1 MATKLNLKENLNDL
15 KDILFN
21 ILEKNTDIQNGSFE
35 VSFEGEGDS
44 GDIEDIGLDQ
54 NILDFVIEGCKKISN
69 GTIWD
74 SVTKKNVDS
83 YEENPTVSSV
93 VKEICYSVLQEA
105 CAGWEINSGSYGN
118 FIFNVKNREVT
129 LEINERITDVNTTD
143 YTF

>member
-21 ILEKNTDIQNGSFE
+21 VLEKNIDIQNRSFE
-35 VSFEGEGDS
+35 VSFEGQNDS
-44 GDIEDIGLDQ
+44 GDIEDIGLNE
-54 NILDFVIEGCKKISN
+54 NILDFEIKGCKINN

-74 SVTKKNVDS
+74 SVTKKNVDY

-93 VKEICYSVLQEA
+93 VKEICYSILQENF
-105 CAGWEINSGSYGN
+105 AGWEINSGTFGN

-129 LEINERITDVNTTD
+129 LEMSERIERVNTTD